1 MKKLLKQF
9 RYYGEARNDLNYPPT
24 ITKTNLYTGGIFFT
38 SNDLLSIQALGIQ
51 AVPGTKFYLNNSV
64 ESIIVGSTG
73 IYELDL
79 ADGYEITALKFDSAS
94 LNLINDPT
102 NSAYLIID
110 AIYNVEG

>member
-1 MKKLLKQF
+1 MARYIKQF
-9 RYYGEARNDLNYPPT
+9 RYYNEDNNDGHNQPSKISFRNLVS
-24 ITKTNLYTGGIFFT
+24 GSVF
-38 SNDLLSIQALGIQ
+38 NDCFPIIQLGIQ
-51 AVPGTKFYLNNSV
+51 SLPGTKFYLNNSV